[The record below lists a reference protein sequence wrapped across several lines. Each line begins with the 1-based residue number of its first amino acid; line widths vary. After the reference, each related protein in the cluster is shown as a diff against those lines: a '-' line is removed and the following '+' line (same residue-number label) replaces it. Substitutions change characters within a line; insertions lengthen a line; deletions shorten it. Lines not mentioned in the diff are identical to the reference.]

1 MRDIID
7 ELKAMSDLNRLRI
20 LSLLWEAEDLC
31 GCEFENILD
40 MRQSNTS
47 RQLERLRTSG
57 FLSSYKKA
65 QWMHFLIAPEHRS
78 DGSLLHRVIEQARQ
92 SRELFAGDIERL
104 KDYRRRGF
112 TCKTIGQWVPFG
124 EIKNTTH
131 NRSVHEQQA

>member
-57 FLSSYKKA
+57 FLSSYKQA
-65 QWMHFLIAPEHRS
+65 QWIHFLIAPEHRS
-78 DGSLLHRVIEQARQ
+78 DGSLLHRVIEQASR
-92 SRELFAGDIERL
+92 SREIFAGDIERL

-112 TCKTIGQWVPFG
+112 TCKTIGQWVPFEG
-124 EIKNTTH
+124 FNTHTQKSSAH
-131 NRSVHEQQA
+131 TQ